1 MTNQQFQAF
10 LTDFFYSPQGQA
22 LLKEEQ
28 AIIDRTL
35 SQVFGLYLVQLGRI
49 CEEDL
54 LVNSRVTNKVL
65 VDDCLPSVANK
76 CFIQADIDYLPIKA
90 DSIDVFVLPHTLESV
105 IDPYHL
111 LRQVD
116 QMLIPEGHLLITG
129 FNPLGCRT
137 ISNRLQNTQGG
148 FKQAH
153 LIRVHRLVDWLSL
166 LGYDIELI
174 TYSSASCF
182 SQKPAGRWLQSIE
195 QGLGRAG
202 LHFGNLY
209 AILAKKRIFSP
220 TPVGLNWRL
229 KNWLTVSKGQRPVAT
244 SRSHKQARQ
253 ALKDKN

>member
-10 LTDFFYSPQGQA
+10 LIQFFRSPQGHA
-22 LLKEEQ
+22 LFKQEQ
-28 AIIDRTL
+28 SMVDRSL

-49 CEEDL
+49 STEDL
-54 LVNSRVTNKVL
+54 MLNSRMRYKVL
-65 VDDCLPSVANK
+65 VDDCLPSSKNP
-76 CFIQADIDYLPIKA
+76 CFIQADIDYLPIKS
-90 DSIDVFVLPHTLESV
+90 DSIDGFVLPHTLESV
-105 IDPYHL
+105 VDPYHL

-129 FNPLGCRT
+129 FNPFGCRT
-137 ISNRLQNTQGG
+137 ILNRLQNTDGG
-148 FKQAH
+148 FKNAH
-153 LIRVHRLVDWLSL
+153 FIRVHRLVDWLSL

-174 TYSSASCF
+174 SYSSASCF
-182 SQKPAGRWLQSIE
+182 GSQRESKWLGSLE

-229 KNWLTVSKGQRPVAT
+229 RNWLNVTKGQRPMAT
-244 SRSHKQARQ
+244 SRYHRQ
-253 ALKDKN
+253 TREMDKDNK